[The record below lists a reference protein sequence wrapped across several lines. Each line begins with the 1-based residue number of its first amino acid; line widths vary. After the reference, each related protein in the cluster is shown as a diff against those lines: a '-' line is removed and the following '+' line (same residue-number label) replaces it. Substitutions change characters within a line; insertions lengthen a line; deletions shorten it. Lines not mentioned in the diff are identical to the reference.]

1 VVTLKV
7 RSWFKLKVEEIRALS
22 SKDLV
27 KQLEEAHQELFNLRF
42 RLATRQL
49 VNHRE
54 LLRVKRQIARLK
66 TIIRER
72 ELGISPPGKSKASS
86 KAQR

>member
-1 VVTLKV
+1 
-7 RSWFKLKVEEIRALS
+7 LKVEEIRSLS
-22 SKDLV
+22 SKDLA

-54 LLRVKRQIARLK
+54 IPRVKRHIARLK
-66 TIIRER
+66 TIIREN
-72 ELGISPPGKSKASS
+72 ELGMSHPEKSKTVS
-86 KAQR
+86 KARR

>member
-1 VVTLKV
+1 MKI
-7 RSWFKLKVEEIRALS
+7 EEVRALS
-22 SKDLV
+22 EKELD

-42 RLATRQL
+42 RLAAKQL

-54 LLRVKRQIARLK
+54 IPRVKKRIAQFK

-72 ELGISPPGKSKASS
+72 ELTKG
-86 KAQR
+86 

>member
-1 VVTLKV
+1 LKV
-7 RSWFKLKVEEIRALS
+7 DEIRALS
-22 SKDLV
+22 SKDLA
-27 KQLEEAHQELFNLRF
+27 KQLEETHQELFNLRF

-54 LLRVKRQIARLK
+54 LLRVKRKIARLK

-72 ELGISPPGKSKASS
+72 ELGIKYAEKPKTSS
-86 KAQR
+86 ESRG

>member
-1 VVTLKV
+1 M
-7 RSWFKLKVEEIRALS
+7 KVEEIRALS
-22 SKDLV
+22 TEGLK

-42 RLATRQL
+42 RLATKQL

-54 LLRVKRQIARLK
+54 VPRVKKEIARLK

-72 ELGISPPGKSKASS
+72 ELGI
-86 KAQR
+86 R

>member
-1 VVTLKV
+1 
-7 RSWFKLKVEEIRALS
+7 LKVEEIRALGTEA
-22 SKDLV
+22 LA

-42 RLATRQL
+42 RLATKQL

-54 LLRVKRQIARLK
+54 VRSAKRKIARLE

-72 ELGISPPGKSKASS
+72 ELGI
-86 KAQR
+86 R

>member
-1 VVTLKV
+1 M
-7 RSWFKLKVEEIRALS
+7 KVEEIRALS
-22 SKDLV
+22 PEELK

-42 RLATRQL
+42 RLATKQL

-54 LLRVKRQIARLK
+54 IPRVKKKIARLK

-72 ELGISPPGKSKASS
+72 ELGIG
-86 KAQR
+86 